1 MPRGLLPPVGG
12 LLAPAAARPPRRWQG
27 GLRDLNLPEG
37 LLALAWSLAGTAAH
51 LDPARRRDLALVLL
65 AVLMAEAQGS
75 TCLPEADGGAAEA
88 LARALGVERIPFGLL
103 DDPDLAAFVAPDTG
117 PLVRRDGR
125 LSSRRL
131 FRAESDLA
139 QRLRDLAAAPPV
151 AAVPEAGAAGPTPL
165 SAEQGA
171 AVALALTGRLALVT
185 GGPGTGK
192 TSILRAIVRGA
203 LQAGLAAADLALAA
217 PTGKAAHRMAAA
229 LRPAPGEGAPA
240 APGPQPQTL
249 HRLLGTHPDGDRFV
263 HHRGNPLRAAL
274 VVVDEASMVD
284 AVLLARLVD
293 ALPPEGRLV
302 LVGDADQLPSV
313 DAGTAFGDLVAAL
326 PERTARLTRS
336 FRLDAGDP
344 AGAAI
349 LEVAAAINRGE
360 GEAVAGV
367 VARAALA
374 EVTGTGV
381 EQLEAQGPE
390 LRAFLD
396 QWLATEVEGRP
407 GFHAA
412 LQAPFRRDAEGWDPA
427 DLPRLADLFQGLDRA
442 RILCPL
448 REAPGLRGSEDIN
461 AYLHGRVQA
470 ARDPGARPGAF
481 TLGEPVLMTRND
493 YARGIF
499 NGDPGLLLWVARGPA
514 APRLE
519 VVFQTPQGPAAFD
532 PDPLRDHLELAYAL
546 TVHKAQGSEFD
557 RVALVLPEVDTPLAT
572 REVLYT
578 ALTRA
583 RRGVTLLG
591 GTEALARAA
600 GRVMQR
606 ASRLRGLLG
615 EAGA

>member
-1 MPRGLLPPVGG
+1 MARALLPPAGG
-12 LLAPAAARPPRRWQG
+12 LLGPAGARPPRRWQG

-37 LLALAWSLAGTAAH
+37 LLALAWSLAGTAPH

-75 TCLPEADGGAAEA
+75 TCLPEAEGDAAGA
-88 LARALGVERIPFGLL
+88 LARALGAERIPFEVLE
-103 DDPDLAAFVAPDTG
+103 DPDLAAFVGDGGGPA

-131 FRAESDLA
+131 FRAESALA
-139 QRLRDLAAAPPV
+139 QRLLDLAAAPAAALAPPEV
-151 AAVPEAGAAGPTPL
+151 AADPPL
-165 SAEQGA
+165 SAEQRA
-171 AVALALTGRLALVT
+171 AVALALAGRLALIT

-203 LQAGLAAADLALAA
+203 LAAGLGAGDLALAA

-229 LRPAPGEGAPA
+229 LRPAPGA
-240 APGPQPQTL
+240 AVPEAGPQPQTL

-263 HHRGNPLRAAL
+263 HHRGNPLPAAL

-313 DAGTAFGDLVAAL
+313 DAGMAFGDLVAAL
-326 PERTARLTRS
+326 PARTARLTHS
-336 FRLDAGDP
+336 FRLDPGDP

-349 LEVAAAINRGE
+349 LQAAAAVNQGA
-360 GEAVAGV
+360 GDPLPGLEARV
-367 VARAALA
+367 ALA
-374 EVTGTGV
+374 EVTGRGV
-381 EQLEAQGPE
+381 ERLDARGAG

-407 GFHAA
+407 GFRDAV
-412 LQAPFRRDAEGWDPA
+412 QTPFRRDGEGWDPA
-427 DLPRLADLFQGLDRA
+427 DLARLAGLFRDLDRA
-442 RILCPL
+442 RILSPL
-448 REAPGLRGSEDIN
+448 REAPGLRGSVDIN
-461 AYLHGRVQA
+461 GYLHGRVQA
-470 ARDPGARPGAF
+470 ARDPGARPAAF
-481 TLGEPVLMTRND
+481 TVGEPVMMTRND
-493 YARGIF
+493 HARGIF
-499 NGDPGLLLWVARGPA
+499 NGDQGLALWVARGPA
-514 APRLE
+514 RPRLE
-519 VVFQTPQGPAAFD
+519 VVFLTPQGPAAFD
-532 PDPLRDHLELAYAL
+532 PDPLLDHLELAYAL

-583 RRGVTLLG
+583 RRGVTILG
-591 GTEALARAA
+591 EAEALARAA
-600 GRVMQR
+600 GRGMQR
-606 ASRLRGLLG
+606 SSRLRQLLG
-615 EAGA
+615 AGGA